1 MAVIDLL
8 PVRADAARH
17 HVKVVVVRVLM
28 EVHDEWIMGIP
39 HLFQPFVCKFHKFFT
54 RHLIPFFTEGD
65 VELWIPHAGVS
76 LRIFG
81 QFVLKLDGIHQVQV
95 VHHVF
100 LEITYLHPFGL
111 SFSDLLLVVFDS
123 RECA

>member
-1 MAVIDLL
+1 MAMVNLL
-8 PVRADAARH
+8 PVRADAACH
-17 HVKVVVVRVLM
+17 HMKMVVVRVLM
-28 EVHDEWIMGIP
+28 KVHDERIFGIT
-39 HLFQPFVCKFHKFFT
+39 HLFQPFVCEFHKFFT

-81 QFVLKLDGIHQVQV
+81 QFVLKLGRIHQVQV

-111 SFSDLLLVVFDS
+111 SFSDLFLVVFDG